1 MDHYC
6 PDVHTYDSVCNHK
19 VIKIDRI
26 AQLVEQPTCYRKVVG
41 SGPTS
46 GIFIFCIGLHTLV
59 LRPHVYIFTPSVRWT
74 HQGLYTLI
82 RILIRKFEEFDS

>member
-1 MDHYC
+1 
-6 PDVHTYDSVCNHK
+6 
-19 VIKIDRI
+19 
-26 AQLVEQPTCYRKVVG
+26 
-41 SGPTS
+41 
-46 GIFIFCIGLHTLV
+46 LV